1 MYRLVRDTTRFVDGH
16 HVKDL
21 NALNRDLSK
30 VSVKITFFTENNFF
44 IIHIVYYQ
52 VIVVDW
58 NSENTKFHPENT
70 LRLPQWIGNDDDTT
84 LYDLA
89 AFLKSTLLV
98 TILINVCF
106 VIYFISYFFLA
117 ILATNVEDV
126 REVLNYYR
134 QFENPLQVFRENQR
148 KFLVSI
154 TLIYIFII
162 NLILM
167 IKFV

>member
-1 MYRLVRDTTRFVDGH
+1 MYIL
-16 HVKDL
+16 L
-21 NALNRDLSK
+21 
-30 VSVKITFFTENNFF
+30 F
-44 IIHIVYYQ
+44 I
-52 VIVVDW
+52 
-58 NSENTKFHPENT
+58 
-70 LRLPQWIGNDDDTT
+70 L
-84 LYDLA
+84 
-89 AFLKSTLLV
+89 FL
-98 TILINVCF
+98 I
-106 VIYFISYFFLA
+106 FLA